1 MGKIYDDY
9 VNFEPAVEHYSA
21 AVSYAGEADNLKLQ
35 SKALSDLAQMHT
47 QRYDKENANMFMKYA
62 AISANSS
69 EDDKTI
75 GVIYAKNAKMQN
87 QLGEKARALTSYSAS
102 TEAFSRLSENE
113 SLAKNYRE
121 AAMIMRSYG
130 NYSKAQTLLNK
141 AYSFAKNT
149 ENMELRMLILQDMES
164 V

>member
-1 MGKIYDDY
+1 MPTLSDKHGETMQR
-9 VNFEPAVEHYSA
+9 VFYSA
-21 AVSYAGEADNLKLQ
+21 FDGGLNL
-35 SKALSDLAQMHT
+35 S
-47 QRYDKENANMFMKYA
+47 
-62 AISANSS
+62 
-69 EDDKTI
+69 
-75 GVIYAKNAKMQN
+75 VP
-87 QLGEKARALTSYSAS
+87 
-102 TEAFSRLSENE
+102 NE